1 MPEQPGE
8 FSVQRSHQ
16 GFTLFEVLIALA
28 IFSIGIVG
36 LILLQLRGMAMTR
49 ESGVRTIGVFSTSSF
64 AEMYRSNPEGSFVF
78 AGGPPAE
85 TACADVKYCTPD
97 EAAINMTARWYLNV
111 DQGLPSPTTGNKA
124 QVVADAGIF
133 GQELSLNWKEGVK
146 VLGTA
151 TESDETQNFRLKV
164 VP

>member
-1 MPEQPGE
+1 
-8 FSVQRSHQ
+8 VQRRHQ

-36 LILLQLRGMAMTR
+36 LILLQLRGMAMSR
-49 ESGVRTIGVFSTSSF
+49 ESGVRTVGVFSTSSF

-85 TACADVKYCTPD
+85 TACAVVNYCTAD
-97 EAAINMTARWYLNV
+97 ESAINMTARWYAVL
-111 DQGLPSPTTGNKA
+111 DLALPSPTSGNKA
-124 QVVADAGIF
+124 EVVADTGIF

-146 VLGTA
+146 VLGTT